1 MDKYRPSEKPFLCSV
16 SLAYRSLD
24 QVGNGNN
31 DDDSL
36 LHGRDTHIRSD
47 EVTSLWSARFFLWRT
62 KPNGWDDVLLWTH
75 SYSSNH
81 ARFADGQQA
90 GRSVRISVLF
100 VLHDPAPLR
109 VLWHCSHPFASSHRR
124 VFVGRTTMPRPSLVD
139 DMTSRD
145 KMLDFVRGVLS
156 LQEVLQKHIPKG
168 QSFIHTVLALF
179 HHQH

>member
-1 MDKYRPSEKPFLCSV
+1 MVCCPIRHNGGFVGCLLGGGRCHQTCTRNHFDPRRGGHSVKLLTVACNFSRRKLLTMDKYRPSEKPFLCSV

-109 VLWHCSHPFASSHRR
+109 VLWH
-124 VFVGRTTMPRPSLVD
+124 
-139 DMTSRD
+139 
-145 KMLDFVRGVLS
+145 
-156 LQEVLQKHIPKG
+156 
-168 QSFIHTVLALF
+168 
-179 HHQH
+179 